1 MRDFIWAY
9 RLAETFNDPGMRE
22 PMLHEGFQ
30 RLPRIQGREVSFEV
44 EIHGTT
50 ETVETT
56 LGELFRTDL
65 AQALLLDTHV
75 NVPARIWTSDADAN
89 LAVEAAQSVFEDNE
103 LTIPSI
109 MTRNHDLQLIAA
121 FMEVRLGE
129 MADPVGRAI
138 GILKYT
144 ENDVVQELANVYFDE
159 SRASVDRFLRETMEV
174 STERSDC
181 DEDNNSVWCDIQAFP
196 RKVLSLSSLS
206 NQ

>member
-75 NVPARIWTSDADAN
+75 NVPGKIWASDTESN
-89 LAVEAAQSVFEDNE
+89 LAINAAQSVFEDNG

-109 MTRNHDLQLIAA
+109 MSPNHDLQLIAA
-121 FMEVRLGE
+121 FMEARLGE

-144 ENDVVQELANVYFDE
+144 ENDVVEDLAQVNASMRELPDNRVETLFT
-159 SRASVDRFLRETMEV
+159 DRLELSEAEARN
-174 STERSDC
+174 DW
-181 DEDNNSVWCDIQAFP
+181 DDIQAHN
-196 RKVLSLSSLS
+196 RKVISLHT
-206 NQ
+206 

>member
-65 AQALLLDTHV
+65 AQALLLDMHV
-75 NVPARIWTSDADAN
+75 NVPGKIWTSDTESN
-89 LAVEAAQSVFEDNE
+89 LAINAAQSVFEDNG

-109 MTRNHDLQLIAA
+109 MSPNHDLQLIAG
-121 FMEVRLGE
+121 FMEARLGE

-144 ENDVVQELANVYFDE
+144 DTDVVEDLARVDAREPDQPIRSIVQDFLNE
-159 SRASVDRFLRETMEV
+159 SLLLDQHPDYDAST
-174 STERSDC
+174 
-181 DEDNNSVWCDIQAFP
+181 VWENIRQHE
-196 RKVLSLSSLS
+196 RKVLTLA
-206 NQ
+206 QP